1 MNSIIAEI
9 HSGER
14 PLSMDRSPN
23 VMSMY
28 FKPSSSLSGTGHLR
42 PEGNQWIRYRSVC
55 TCNNGHDRLQI
66 CIMSTRG
73 GAAVT
78 GDTGFTDEVEVL
90 MKQRALVDQPRSRLH
105 PRAVRDRIL
114 DVAGDLFYQQGVRAV
129 GVDLIVERSGV
140 AKTSLYRYFATKD
153 DLVAAVLERADA
165 RYWAEWDE
173 RAADDPGRELQSHLD
188 WIAADIAGPGYR
200 GCPFLNVATEFPSS
214 DHPGRI
220 VAARHKRELHRRIAA
235 LVVRMGLADSERMA
249 DQLVLLIDGAY
260 ANGELLGLGG
270 PARSLTAVARALIS
284 A

>member
-1 MNSIIAEI
+1 M
-9 HSGER
+9 
-14 PLSMDRSPN
+14 
-23 VMSMY
+23 
-28 FKPSSSLSGTGHLR
+28 
-42 PEGNQWIRYRSVC
+42 
-55 TCNNGHDRLQI
+55 
-66 CIMSTRG
+66 
-73 GAAVT
+73 T
-78 GDTGFTDEVEVL
+78 GDTGFTDEGEVL

-165 RYWAEWDE
+165 RYWAEWDARAT
-173 RAADDPGRELQSHLD
+173 RAAEDPSRELEAHLE

-214 DHPGRI
+214 AHPGRI

-235 LVVRMGLADSERMA
+235 LVARMGLADSERMA
-249 DQLVLLIDGAY
+249 DQLVLLMDGAY